1 MIDKY
6 IKYKTKYLELK
17 NIDNQIG
24 GNKNE
29 YILLFPDIVSGNN
42 TLPKK
47 LINKITKKYNLINI
61 NYKFEN
67 NFKLED
73 LLFENIIKSIYNK
86 LDKNKKYIAIGL
98 NQGCHICNYF
108 SNKYKK
114 IIKMQILVNNRRIN
128 EENYNKT
135 IIRGYRMLEIKYNKD
150 IAEKYKLGIQTNN
163 DLKNKI
169 NEIEK
174 YKDLIYHTIQLKIR
188 EQLWCIC
195 TRVLRQ
201 KIKIKDF
208 YFLSNNIIKFLLN
221 NILKHTYLINLFQIL
236 L

>member
-17 NIDNQIG
+17 NLNNQIG
-24 GNKNE
+24 GSKNE
-29 YILLFPDIVSGNN
+29 YILLFPDILSNI

-150 IAEKYKLGIQTNN
+150 NAEKYKLGIQTNN
-163 DLKNKI
+163 DLKNKM

-174 YKDLIYHTIQLKIR
+174 YKDLIYYTIQLKIR
-188 EQLWCIC
+188 EQLWC
-195 TRVLRQ
+195 
-201 KIKIKDF
+201 KAPE
-208 YFLSNNIIKFLLN
+208 FLDK
-221 NILKHTYLINLFQIL
+221 K
-236 L
+236 